1 MACDGSEREQR
12 RQVELRWSD
21 ALTRGGD
28 KLETQ
33 LSGVESGQG

>member
-21 ALTRGGD
+21 ALTRE
-28 KLETQ
+28 ETNWKR
-33 LSGVESGQG
+33 S